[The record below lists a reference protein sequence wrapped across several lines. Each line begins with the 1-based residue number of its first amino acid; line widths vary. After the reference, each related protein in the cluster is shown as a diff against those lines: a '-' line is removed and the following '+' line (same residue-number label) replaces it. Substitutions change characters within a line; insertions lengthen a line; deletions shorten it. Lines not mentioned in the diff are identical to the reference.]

1 MKRIRKTWIAGVMSL
16 ALLLPQPSRAD
27 LWGGDVIVLTQIL
40 ANAVQ
45 QLIQLRQI
53 LSTGSDT
60 LGLLRDINRGI
71 RDGLSII
78 QILNPRFNP
87 GLYGNLDTADRVLA
101 VIQDLYGKIPQ
112 TGDAKLQQAQDQ
124 SVSES
129 IAMNGTLFR
138 FADQAD
144 DESKRMIA
152 HAREVNPQG
161 AAKLTAQS
169 IAVLIGVTTQVLR
182 TNSMML
188 KLMAE
193 NMALQNRKDKL
204 QSAQFRTQ
212 YDGLSNAFQGLP
224 KDTQLKP
231 LEEGGR

>member
-1 MKRIRKTWIAGVMSL
+1 MRWLRKTALAALMSL
-16 ALLLPQPSRAD
+16 ALLFPQPSRAD

-45 QLIQLRQI
+45 QLVRLKQI

-60 LGLLRDINRGI
+60 LGLLQEVNRGI

-87 GLYGNLDTADRVLA
+87 GLYGNLETADRVLA

-112 TGDAKLQQAQDQ
+112 TGEAKLQQAQDQ

-144 DESKRMIA
+144 DESKRIVA

-169 IAVLIGVTTQVLR
+169 VAVLIGVTTQVLR

-193 NMALQNRKDKL
+193 QMALQNRKGKL
-204 QSAQFRTQ
+204 QSSQFRTQ

-224 KDTQLKP
+224 GDTKLNPLK
-231 LEEGGR
+231 EGER

>member
-1 MKRIRKTWIAGVMSL
+1 MKRIRKTWIAGMMSL

-78 QILNPRFNP
+78 QILNPKFNP
-87 GLYGNLDTADRVLA
+87 GLYGNLETADRVLA
-101 VIQDLYGKIPQ
+101 VIQDLYGKVPQ

-144 DESKRMIA
+144 EESRRMIA

-169 IAVLIGVTTQVLR
+169 IAVLIGITTQVLR